1 MTSPKKYWQMCIL
14 PMGKDIKLKHQRE
27 VSQAKEFF
35 KIQFPH
41 LNGKNI
47 LSKDE
52 NKQVQTILWKRFHCR
67 DDIYQ
72 SAMAGFCL
80 RCYVSH
86 GIFITCK
93 TIPHIY
99 NVSAKN
105 LFSYSDLLPLVLNDD
120 GKTLV
125 ILGSERKT
133 QYVLNHRDRTIRAIA
148 KEGEFF
154 SVNILRKFNPDSSNS
169 ESLDSWITRLTR
181 QNKNIKSFL
190 WDFGL
195 GTPSDWKLLSKS
207 TPRFL
212 SALFSIE
219 DQEILRA
226 FQTVYQRDRLLTNQ
240 KGRCLEPTVNQL
252 QEMLRMLTLIN
263 YNGSQEQL
271 VARLKY
277 IAEIL
282 RQDWIYR
289 KNGYTK
295 TVSTEI
301 YDNSINDYFE
311 NPELPIYRDRN
322 PEDVE
327 LEKLQI
333 TCQKLF
339 QKVLYQTIAEAIG
352 QHIENLKKSKS
363 YKNFATLFPEGL
375 RLYYQENKSLSE
387 IAKLWKIEWSKARR
401 IFKLENFL
409 SIVQYRTEEIFLDR
423 LLQSLNKY
431 QSTIIYHEPDKLK
444 KIAVEVREF
453 VWDKAFKEAKA
464 ELIASKKQ
472 IKNSL
477 FTQVICI
484 YLNDSN
490 YKIYLKKN

>member
-1 MTSPKKYWQMCIL
+1 MTSPTKYWQMCIL
-14 PMGKDIKLKHQRE
+14 PMRKDIKLKHQRE
-27 VSQAKEFF
+27 ISQAKEFF

-47 LSKDE
+47 LLKDA

-72 SAMAGFCL
+72 SAMAGLCL

-86 GIFITCK
+86 GIFIACK
-93 TIPHIY
+93 TIPHVY
-99 NVSAKN
+99 NVGAEN
-105 LFSYSDLLPLVLNDD
+105 LFSYSDLLPLVLNDR

-133 QYVLNHRDRTIRAIA
+133 QYVLNHRDGTIRAIA
-148 KEGEFF
+148 KDGEFF
-154 SVNILRKFNPDSSNS
+154 SVNILRKFNPDSGNS

-181 QNKNIKSFL
+181 QNENIKSFL
-190 WDFGL
+190 WGFGL
-195 GTPSDWKLLSKS
+195 GTPSDWKLLCKS

-212 SALFSIE
+212 STLLSIE
-219 DQEILRA
+219 DQEIFGA
-226 FQTVYQRDRLLTNQ
+226 FQTVYQRDRLQ
-240 KGRCLEPTVNQL
+240 IKKKGRCLEPTVNQL
-252 QEMLRMLTLIN
+252 QEMLRVLESIN
-263 YNGSQEQL
+263 YNGSPQQL
-271 VARLKY
+271 IARLKY

-295 TVSTEI
+295 TVSIEI
-301 YDNSINDYFE
+301 YDHLTNNYFE
-311 NPELPIYRDRN
+311 NPKLPIHTDRN
-322 PEDVE
+322 PEDIE

-333 TCQKLF
+333 ICQKLF
-339 QKVLYQTIAEAIG
+339 HKVLYQTIEEAIR

-363 YKNFATLFPEGL
+363 YKNFATLYLEGL

-401 IFKLENFL
+401 IFKLEKFL
-409 SIVQYRTEEIFLDR
+409 SIVQYRTEEIFSVR

-431 QSTIIYHEPDKLK
+431 QSTRIFHEPDKLK
-444 KIAVEVREF
+444 NIAAEVREF
-453 VWDKAFKEAKA
+453 LWNKTFKEAKA

-490 YKIYLKKN
+490 YKI